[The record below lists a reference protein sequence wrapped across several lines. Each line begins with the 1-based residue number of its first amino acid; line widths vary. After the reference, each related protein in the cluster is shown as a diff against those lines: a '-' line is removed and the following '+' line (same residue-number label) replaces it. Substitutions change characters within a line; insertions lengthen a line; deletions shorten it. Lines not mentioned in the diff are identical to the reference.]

1 MSMAYSV
8 FNDSHDDMALL
19 FVLSGNPAV
28 AERARYEIF
37 FPFASQIRVFY
48 KCYASYDVVL

>member
-8 FNDSHDDMALL
+8 FNDSNDDMALL

-28 AERARYEIF
+28 AERARYEEF
-37 FPFASQIRVFY
+37 FPFASQIRVLY
-48 KCYASYDVVL
+48 KCYVFL